1 MLKLQGSGVA
11 LITPFNNQNKVNY
24 EKLEELI
31 DFQIQNSTDFIVP
44 CGTTGESSSLSS
56 SEKKKIIDFTVKKVN
71 KRIPVVA
78 GTGSNNT
85 KTAIEMSKYA
95 KNVGADAV
103 LIVTPYYNKT
113 NQEGLYVHYK
123 KIAKAIYPL
132 PIILYNVPSRT
143 GIDINID
150 TITRLAKIENIIA
163 IKEANPSLEKICN
176 IIATT
181 KNENFIV
188 LSGNDNLLLPILSV
202 GGKGIISVAANIIPH
217 QMHNICKNNDKDLFY
232 KYLDI
237 MNNLFL
243 DVNPIMIKEAMNYLK
258 FDVGKVRL
266 PLYSPK
272 NDKLIKL
279 YKSIDNIKGD
289 FI

>member
-71 KRIPVVA
+71 KRIPVIA

-85 KTAIEMSKYA
+85 KNAIEMSKYA

-217 QMHNICKNNDKDLFY
+217 QMHNICQNNDKDLFY

>member
-71 KRIPVVA
+71 KRIPVIA

-85 KTAIEMSKYA
+85 KNAIEMSKYA

-123 KIAKAIYPL
+123 KNCK
-132 PIILYNVPSRT
+132 S
-143 GIDINID
+143 NISSSN
-150 TITRLAKIENIIA
+150 NII
-163 IKEANPSLEKICN
+163 
-176 IIATT
+176 
-181 KNENFIV
+181 
-188 LSGNDNLLLPILSV
+188 
-202 GGKGIISVAANIIPH
+202 
-217 QMHNICKNNDKDLFY
+217 
-232 KYLDI
+232 
-237 MNNLFL
+237 
-243 DVNPIMIKEAMNYLK
+243 
-258 FDVGKVRL
+258 
-266 PLYSPK
+266 
-272 NDKLIKL
+272 
-279 YKSIDNIKGD
+279 
-289 FI
+289 

>member
-71 KRIPVVA
+71 KRIPVIA

-85 KTAIEMSKYA
+85 KNAIEMSKYA

-113 NQEGLYVHYK
+113 NQEGLYV
-123 KIAKAIYPL
+123 
-132 PIILYNVPSRT
+132 N
-143 GIDINID
+143 
-150 TITRLAKIENIIA
+150 
-163 IKEANPSLEKICN
+163 
-176 IIATT
+176 
-181 KNENFIV
+181 
-188 LSGNDNLLLPILSV
+188 
-202 GGKGIISVAANIIPH
+202 
-217 QMHNICKNNDKDLFY
+217 
-232 KYLDI
+232 
-237 MNNLFL
+237 
-243 DVNPIMIKEAMNYLK
+243 
-258 FDVGKVRL
+258 
-266 PLYSPK
+266 
-272 NDKLIKL
+272 
-279 YKSIDNIKGD
+279 
-289 FI
+289 

>member
-71 KRIPVVA
+71 KRIPVIA

-85 KTAIEMSKYA
+85 KNAIEMSKYA

-123 KIAKAIYPL
+123 KLQKQY
-132 PIILYNVPSRT
+132 IL
-143 GIDINID
+143 
-150 TITRLAKIENIIA
+150 
-163 IKEANPSLEKICN
+163 
-176 IIATT
+176 
-181 KNENFIV
+181 F
-188 LSGNDNLLLPILSV
+188 
-202 GGKGIISVAANIIPH
+202 
-217 QMHNICKNNDKDLFY
+217 Q
-232 KYLDI
+232 
-237 MNNLFL
+237 
-243 DVNPIMIKEAMNYLK
+243 
-258 FDVGKVRL
+258 
-266 PLYSPK
+266 
-272 NDKLIKL
+272 
-279 YKSIDNIKGD
+279 
-289 FI
+289 